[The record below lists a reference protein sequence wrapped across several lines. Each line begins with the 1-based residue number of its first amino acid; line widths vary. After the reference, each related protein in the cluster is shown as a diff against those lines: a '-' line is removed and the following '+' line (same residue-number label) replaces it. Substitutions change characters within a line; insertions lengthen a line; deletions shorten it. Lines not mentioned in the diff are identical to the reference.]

1 MSTEYEQNIEIMKD
15 LRNRLDKVLETQP
28 TPVLKVQPKDP
39 SKWHF
44 RISLVKSG
52 MRFAAGFRLIQG
64 DLLGA
69 GIFFIIAEALGIAE
83 ELF

>member
-1 MSTEYEQNIEIMKD
+1 MEI
-15 LRNRLDKVLETQP
+15 
-28 TPVLKVQPKDP
+28 QPKDP

-52 MRFAAGFRLIQG
+52 MRIAAGFRLIQG
-64 DLLGA
+64 DLIGA
-69 GIFFIIAEALGIAE
+69 GVFLIIAEALGIAE